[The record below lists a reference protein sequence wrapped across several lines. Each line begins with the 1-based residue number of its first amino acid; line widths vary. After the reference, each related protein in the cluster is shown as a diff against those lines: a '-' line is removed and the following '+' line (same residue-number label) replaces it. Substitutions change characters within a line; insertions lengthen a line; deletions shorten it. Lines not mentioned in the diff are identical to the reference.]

1 MRRTV
6 LRPLRRTVLC
16 NRAENDF
23 SQLPCHVLIQSIS
36 SIQSRP
42 VVRLW
47 WDLPSLPPLPV
58 TPGLHTVRVRPAER
72 QRGLQH
78 HRPGAHGRLWRPAPR
93 SHWHRELPQGGGN
106 NIWLW
111 ILVWKWKHR
120 SHCRTVSMKSL
131 MSSWSL
137 VVLADNGRIGEE
149 PEEYL
154 HSRKCAV
161 QVGLGLCSACPICS
175 SLPSQPGQSDRS
187 TCLISLSTHLISS
200 NLVIHIYY
208 NYMDWIFQLSS
219 LSSW

>member
-1 MRRTV
+1 MSWSSLYLLYSPV
-6 LRPLRRTVLC
+6 LWSGCGETSPPSLL
-16 NRAENDF
+16 
-23 SQLPCHVLIQSIS
+23 SQSHQV
-36 SIQSRP
+36 SIQFVSDRQNNNADFNITA
-42 VVRLW
+42 LEH
-47 WDLPSLPPLPV
+47 WDC
-58 TPGLHTVRVRPAER
+58 
-72 QRGLQH
+72 
-78 HRPGAHGRLWRPAPR
+78 
-93 SHWHRELPQGGGN
+93 ELPQGGGN

>member
-1 MRRTV
+1 MSWSSLYLLYSPILWSGCGETSPPS
-6 LRPLRRTVLC
+6 LL
-16 NRAENDF
+16 
-23 SQLPCHVLIQSIS
+23 SQSHQV
-36 SIQSRP
+36 SIQFVSDRP
-42 VVRLW
+42 
-47 WDLPSLPPLPV
+47 
-58 TPGLHTVRVRPAER
+58 PAEQQCR
-72 QRGLQH
+72 LQH